1 MPQESL
7 NVDNWKK
14 GNVTHLLE
22 HTIIDIFVE
31 KVNSHAIVK
40 KKKKKSNRE
49 IVHFAQFSPVVMSS
63 KITIRILAL
72 IQSNELKFPR
82 SY

>member
-7 NVDNWKK
+7 NIDNWKK

-40 KKKKKSNRE
+40 KKKKRVTEKLFTLPS
-49 IVHFAQFSPVVMSS
+49 SP
-63 KITIRILAL
+63 
-72 IQSNELKFPR
+72 QW
-82 SY
+82 